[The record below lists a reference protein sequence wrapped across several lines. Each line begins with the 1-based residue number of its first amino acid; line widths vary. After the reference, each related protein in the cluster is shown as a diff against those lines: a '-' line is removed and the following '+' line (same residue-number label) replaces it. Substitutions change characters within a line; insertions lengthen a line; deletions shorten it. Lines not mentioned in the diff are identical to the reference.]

1 MQKNY
6 TCAIV
11 CLLLLFGHNTHSQSN
26 AAPSEHLTFSFASDA
41 VLQMHKVK
49 VVQSAFASYFEVN
62 SFTNGYAGIQQTPD
76 SSHGSSHIL
85 ISSLWDP
92 NTAGGIYSV
101 LDYAAPNTYTG
112 RFGGEGDGWQS
123 INPYNWTINTWYN
136 IVERSWKSKGQLFIA
151 TFINNLS
158 TQAWFQTVTLS
169 IPDPG
174 YYLGSGNDAFLENWD
189 GSTAAWDGRYIR
201 KAYFKDCWML
211 TTGSSW
217 EKSSSR
223 YFSANANDSVR
234 NGIYNNAFNCGYDST
249 QDAFFMQHGGNTTP
263 SAAFNGGRTLT
274 LGAQL
279 NQGTAPTLTTGT
291 VSTVTASYTGGKV
304 YANWTIDGTKSP
316 QLAATVQVLN
326 SGGAVVLSYT
336 DTVPQRRAD
345 TLTASLA
352 AGNYTV
358 KVSFK
363 DIFNQTSNTGT
374 ASFTVAGST
383 TTYWYLFK
391 NASSNKYLSVKNS
404 STANLANIVQSSS
417 TTNASQWSQKSVSG
431 ATVLIN
437 RNSGLA
443 IDLPGSNQNNGTD
456 PEQYTETDN
465 PNQQWNLV
473 SVGSGKYLIQSN
485 MSNHNV
491 LDDSASSTVNGSDII
506 LYSANGSSGSLNQQW
521 IMQIIDSTT
530 GSAIQATE
538 VNQKAP
544 NTLDMNSFAQGAFTL
559 SPNPVHQNLHVVM
572 HDAGISGHATV
583 QIYNLSGVLVYRS
596 LVTQSAIDI
605 DVSAFAQGIYL
616 LNIDGKTQR
625 FIRN

>member
-1 MQKNY
+1 MQKIY
-6 TCAIV
+6 TCAIG
-11 CLLLLFGHNTHSQSN
+11 CLLLLSGHTTRSQSN
-26 AAPSEHLTFSFASDA
+26 AAPSEHLTFSFPGDA
-41 VLQMHKVK
+41 ILQMQKLKVT
-49 VVQSAFASYFEVN
+49 QSAFASYFEVN

-123 INPYNWTINTWYN
+123 INPYNWTLNTWYN
-136 IVERSWKSKGQLFIA
+136 IVERSWKSNGQLFIA

-158 TQAWFQTVTLS
+158 TSAWFQTVTLS

-211 TTGSSW
+211 TTGNSW
-217 EKSSSR
+217 EKSTNT
-223 YFSANANDSVR
+223 YFSANANDSAR

-249 QDAFFMQHGGNTTP
+249 QNAYFMQNGGNTTP
-263 SAAFNGGRTLT
+263 SSAFNGGRTLT
-274 LGAQL
+274 LGAQV
-279 NQGTAPTLTTGT
+279 NQGTAPALTTGSVT
-291 VSTVTASYTGGKV
+291 AVTASYTGGKV

-326 SGGAVVLSYT
+326 SGGTVVFSYT

-345 TLTASLA
+345 TLSASLA
-352 AGNYTV
+352 AGTYTV
-358 KVSFK
+358 KVAFT
-363 DIFNQTSNTGT
+363 DIFNNTSNTGT
-374 ASFTVAGST
+374 ASFTVGGS
-383 TTYWYLFK
+383 TTYWYSFK
-391 NASSNKYLSVKNS
+391 NASSNKYLSVKNG
-404 STANLANIVQSSS
+404 STADLANIVQSSS
-417 TTNASQWSQKSVSG
+417 TNNASQWSQKSVSG

-473 SVGSGKYLIQSN
+473 SAGSGKYLIQSN
-485 MSNHNV
+485 MSNHYV

-521 IMQIIDSTT
+521 VMQIIDSTT
-530 GSAIQATE
+530 GAATDAAE
-538 VNQKAP
+538 QTQK
-544 NTLDMNSFAQGAFTL
+544 TLNVPDPVSSTSGAFSI
-559 SPNPVHQNLHVVM
+559 SPNPVHQTLHVVIR
-572 HDAGISGHATV
+572 DAGIPQHSMV
-583 QIYNLSGVLVYRS
+583 QVFNLSGVLVYNS
-596 LVTQSAIDI
+596 QITQSVTDI
-605 DVSAFAQGIYL
+605 DVSNFAQGIYL
-616 LNIDGKTQR
+616 LKINGKTQK
-625 FIRN
+625 FIRD